1 MSAPTPAPTA
11 ETVIAL
17 PEDAPL
23 PRTPEE
29 TVILASELLLHV
41 RNGEFSPLDIFGAA
55 RFASRLPSPLDHIF
69 FEYAVPHPHATGP
82 EQELAKALLPVH
94 REAAERGGA
103 DRTHIA
109 VTDEEY
115 EAWVEAADRVGR
127 EKIEAALTRT
137 LPFYEESW
145 PGEDSRET
153 PTVEFMT
160 VQAEIRKVLK
170 ALIEID
176 REVIF
181 GRWSVEKGEGEYKRL
196 IEGARPWVRRVGEL
210 QAQVGASHERHRK

>member
-1 MSAPTPAPTA
+1 MAAPTPAPTA
-11 ETVIAL
+11 EMVISL
-17 PEDAPL
+17 PDDAPL

-41 RNGEFSPLDIFGAA
+41 RSGEFGPLDIFGAA
-55 RFASRLPSPLDHIF
+55 RFASRLPSPLDHLF

-82 EQELAKALLPVH
+82 EQELAKALLPVY

-103 DRTHIA
+103 DRTNIA
-109 VTDEEY
+109 VNDEEY
-115 EAWVEAADRVGR
+115 EAWVEASDRAGR
-127 EKIEAALTRT
+127 GEIETALTQT
-137 LPFYEESW
+137 LPFHEESW
-145 PGEDSRET
+145 SAKDFQET
-153 PTVEFMT
+153 PALEFMAAQT
-160 VQAEIRKVLK
+160 ELREGLK
-170 ALIEID
+170 MLIEID
-176 REVIF
+176 RQVIF